1 MAFVNFF
8 AIEQL
13 RLNERFS
20 YCFVTH
26 HCPFECFDYT
36 FCVFFSLLKLELLRK
51 KQRAIVDNN
60 PNHLAAACKSLGDW
74 YHENQEYE
82 KALECYNEEAGV
94 HKSLGNRLENSKA
107 HRMIGEM
114 YMLLEKFDEA
124 LKHELIYL
132 SMYIVLF
139 LHL

>member
-1 MAFVNFF
+1 M
-8 AIEQL
+8 
-13 RLNERFS
+13 
-20 YCFVTH
+20 
-26 HCPFECFDYT
+26 
-36 FCVFFSLLKLELLRK
+36 LRK